1 MISINISISSAY
13 DKDLANAIESDKV
26 RKTEDYLEMR
36 KKKEREKA
44 DNKRELDGIGDS
56 DTEMDMVVVEHTP
69 IGS

>member
-13 DKDLANAIESDKV
+13 DKDLANVIESDKV
-26 RKTEDYLEMR
+26 RETEDYLEMR

-56 DTEMDMVVVEHTP
+56 DTEMDTVIVEHTP